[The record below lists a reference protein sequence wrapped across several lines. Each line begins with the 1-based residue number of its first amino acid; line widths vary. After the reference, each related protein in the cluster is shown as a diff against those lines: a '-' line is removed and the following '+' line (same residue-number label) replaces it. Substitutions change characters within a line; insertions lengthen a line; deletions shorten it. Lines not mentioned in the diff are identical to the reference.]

1 MSSRKIR
8 RGLVVISLLLTA
20 AALVPPLASEAATSA
35 QPKLR
40 ATTGGAQ
47 HVLATSALLTGAVT
61 PDGTPTSYYFQYGP
75 TIAYGTQTPTV
86 NVGTGTTAVKV
97 GRPIA
102 GLQQGAV
109 YHYRIVA
116 VSSHGQVLGRD
127 RTFSRG
133 GTALKLELAKIPVV
147 PIGTRFIVTGTL
159 KGLGNASHQVVLQ
172 ASRYPYLEAFTNI
185 GAPALTDAAGRFAF
199 RVANLSTSTELRVV
213 TLDLRPIYS
222 AVKLARASARV
233 TLRVRSSGHGGLVR
247 LYGTVTP
254 AAVGAQV
261 QFQLLKAARPRAGAS
276 EESETSSR
284 YATQFTSV
292 VKKATRTF
300 SRFSL
305 VVTVRHGGRYR
316 AFVKLHGGPLVSG
329 ASTQTVVLH
338 AAPSS
343 KRKP

>member
-1 MSSRKIR
+1 M
-8 RGLVVISLLLTA
+8 
-20 AALVPPLASEAATSA
+20 
-35 QPKLR
+35 
-40 ATTGGAQ
+40 
-47 HVLATSALLTGAVT
+47 
-61 PDGTPTSYYFQYGP
+61 
-75 TIAYGTQTPTV
+75 
-86 NVGTGTTAVKV
+86 
-97 GRPIA
+97 
-102 GLQQGAV
+102 
-109 YHYRIVA
+109 
-116 VSSHGQVLGRD
+116 
-127 RTFSRG
+127 
-133 GTALKLELAKIPVV
+133 
-147 PIGTRFIVTGTL
+147 
-159 KGLGNASHQVVLQ
+159 
-172 ASRYPYLEAFTNI
+172 
-185 GAPALTDAAGRFAF
+185 
-199 RVANLSTSTELRVV
+199 V

-261 QFQLLKAARPRAGAS
+261 QFQLLKAARPREGAS
-276 EESETSSR
+276 EESETASH

-343 KRKP
+343 KRRRGLRPSAAPVPPRHGIEIRRLARRCERVVLSRERPVATLPRSAMRRSSKWGAFYPHSPCR